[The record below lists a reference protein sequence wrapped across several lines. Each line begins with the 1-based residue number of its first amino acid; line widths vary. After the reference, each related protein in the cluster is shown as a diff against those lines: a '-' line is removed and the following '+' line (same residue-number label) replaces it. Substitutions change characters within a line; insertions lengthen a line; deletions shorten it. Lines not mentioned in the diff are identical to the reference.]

1 MGSPLKMVSFQ
12 PTIPEC
18 PMTSRSGKSPRRPR
32 SFRTGLLLLV
42 LIPAGCGGGGQDLD
56 ALQERIGQDLYTT
69 ALGTISEEDAHC
81 AAGVFIE
88 ILGPD
93 QAEIYASA
101 LTGDMEAAGQV
112 QPMTEEQQL
121 GLGRALERCDF
132 TPGGSAF

>member
-1 MGSPLKMVSFQ
+1 MASRCGRTPRFSPAVW
-12 PTIPEC
+12 
-18 PMTSRSGKSPRRPR
+18 SG
-32 SFRTGLLLLV
+32 FVLLLL
-42 LIPAGCGGGGQDLD
+42 LPTGCAGDNQDLD

-93 QAEIYASA
+93 QAEVYASA
-101 LTGDMEAAGQV
+101 LTGDMDAAAQV

-121 GLGRALERCDF
+121 GLGQALERCEF
-132 TPGGSAF
+132 SPGGSAF